1 MMQTQAAYAE
11 FPQTI
16 LSPSVIALSNGLVL
30 FALFF

>member
-11 FPQTI
+11 FLQTI
-16 LSPSVIALSNGLVL
+16 LSPMITLSSGLVL